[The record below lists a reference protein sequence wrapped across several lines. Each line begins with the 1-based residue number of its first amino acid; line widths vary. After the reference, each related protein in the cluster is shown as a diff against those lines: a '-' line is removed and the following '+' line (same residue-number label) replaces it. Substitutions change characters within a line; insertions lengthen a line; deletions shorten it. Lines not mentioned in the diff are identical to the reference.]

1 MVCQNCGAQ
10 NPDGVQVCANCGA
23 ALAPVNTYGQ
33 PYYGA
38 PAVPG
43 KGLAIASLVLGIIS
57 IFLFPLIT
65 GLLAVILGG
74 AAKSKGCTSGL
85 ATGGIV
91 CGIIGLALWLIML
104 IFIGSMFSIF

>member
-10 NPDGVQVCANCGA
+10 NHDSATVCANCGV
-23 ALAPVNTYGQ
+23 ALTPANPYGQ

-38 PAVPG
+38 PVVPG

-57 IFLFPLIT
+57 LFLFPLVT
-65 GLLAVILGG
+65 GLLAIILGG
-74 AAKSKGCTSGL
+74 VAKNKGCTSGL

-91 CGIIGLALWLIML
+91 CGIIGLALWLVML
-104 IFIGSMFSIF
+104 IFVGSMFSIF